1 MKSSWGLVISV
12 LTTLFWSMI
21 FSISS
26 QADREGGILCQ

>member
-1 MKSSWGLVISV
+1 MKILWGLVISV

-26 QADREGGILCQ
+26 RADMETDCK